1 VIFGVDDDNVEN
13 VVWRKHPCRRLTR
26 ARFAG
31 LEHVLVAP
39 GERRGGVVDK
49 ILADRQLARRVAV
62 QVPALHP
69 LVPLRTEAR
78 IS

>member
-1 VIFGVDDDNVEN
+1 MIFGVDDDNVEN

-31 LEHVLVAP
+31 LEHV
-39 GERRGGVVDK
+39 RRGGVVDK